1 MKEIKCLEANKYQ
14 DSNYE
19 KYENEIYRKDNLFFV
34 TLSFIQEPEL
44 GEGKDA
50 SSISQYPLE
59 DLLDKFG
66 VYISDFYKSENDAG
80 KDTCYLEFASSDAK
94 DIINLLTIIN
104 KHVYNRNVIIDGEET
119 VTLIIE

>member
-1 MKEIKCLEANKYQ
+1 MWKGNCSSKITRIVFTLIKIRN
-14 DSNYE
+14 
-19 KYENEIYRKDNLFFV
+19 
-34 TLSFIQEPEL
+34 IQEPEL